1 MYIPYDIYIL
11 VICSL
16 FYYYLFY
23 FFFLQILIK
32 LLTADFLKNYFDM
45 KNTSLQRNEK
55 NGWLVGLYIVFEVI

>member
-11 VICSL
+11 FICSL
-16 FYYYLFY
+16 FYYYL

-45 KNTSLQRNEK
+45 NNTSLQRNKK

>member
-16 FYYYLFY
+16 FYYYLS

-32 LLTADFLKNYFDM
+32 LLTADFLKNYFNM
-45 KNTSLQRNEK
+45 KNTSLQRNKK
-55 NGWLVGLYIVFEVI
+55 NG

>member
-16 FYYYLFY
+16 FYYYF

-45 KNTSLQRNEK
+45 KNTSLQRNKK

>member
-16 FYYYLFY
+16 FY
-23 FFFLQILIK
+23 FFLLQILIK

-45 KNTSLQRNEK
+45 KNTNLQRNKK
-55 NGWLVGLYIVFEVI
+55 NG

>member
-16 FYYYLFY
+16 FYYYL

-45 KNTSLQRNEK
+45 KNTSLQRNKK

>member
-16 FYYYLFY
+16 FYYYLS

-32 LLTADFLKNYFDM
+32 LLTADFLKNYFKV
-45 KNTSLQRNEK
+45 KNTSLQRNKK